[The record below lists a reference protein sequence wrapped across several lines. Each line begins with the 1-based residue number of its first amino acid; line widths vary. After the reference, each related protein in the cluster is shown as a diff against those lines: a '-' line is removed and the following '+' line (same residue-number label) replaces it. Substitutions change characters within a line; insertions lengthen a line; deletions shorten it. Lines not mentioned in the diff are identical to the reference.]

1 MDWLSISI
9 ILISI
14 LLAFLFKFVLM
25 KRVREWVD
33 RDLLRTLSAGDP
45 SKLEQLNELDRV
57 LKQKGVSRAE
67 RLEQIELLASK
78 LN

>member
-14 LLAFLFKFVLM
+14 LLAFLFKIVLL

-45 SKLEQLNELDRV
+45 GKQTEL
-57 LKQKGVSRAE
+57 
-67 RLEQIELLASK
+67 ITASESTDPDF
-78 LN
+78 